1 MSIDYELV
9 FIRDRETG
17 KLVNLYSYTDEAINI
32 IETLLDVYDIEIV
45 DVNKLY
51 EENRQLKV
59 QVADL
64 EDWRTANQ
72 PTGICETCTDRS
84 VQLNTEY
91 KCVLQKARDTL
102 TYYENVVPEKSIKS
116 GSVMISYSGVSG
128 REINTTYTPTY
139 AREMKQEISN
149 VLYPCYLD
157 SNKKS

>member
-1 MSIDYELV
+1 MNSELV
-9 FIRDRETG
+9 FIRDKETG
-17 KLVNLYSYTDEAINI
+17 KLVDVHFYTEETSDF
-32 IETLLDVYDIEIV
+32 IESLLAVCDVEIV

-51 EENRQLKV
+51 EENKQLKI
-59 QVADL
+59 QVAAL
-64 EDWRTANQ
+64 EEWKAANH

-91 KCVLQKARDTL
+91 KCVLQKASDIL

-116 GSVMISYSGVSG
+116 GSVMISYSDVSG

-149 VLYPCYLD
+149 VLHSCYLD